1 MDVLNIFIR
10 IISVWVFLVYDK
22 KVLNEYNKIWNK
34 IKNLFGKKF
43 DIELVYH
50 DKYFKTKIKFYNI
63 NFYDRKMPN

>member
-22 KVLNEYNKIWNK
+22 KVLNKYNKIWDK
-34 IKNLFGKKF
+34 IKNLFGQKF

-50 DKYFKTKIKFYNI
+50 NKVL
-63 NFYDRKMPN
+63 

>member
-22 KVLNEYNKIWNK
+22 KVLNKYNKIWDK

-43 DIELVYH
+43 DIELVHH
-50 DKYFKTKIKFYNI
+50 DKYVKTKIKFYNI

>member
-22 KVLNEYNKIWNK
+22 KVLNKYNKIWDK
-34 IKNLFGKKF
+34 IKNLFGQKF

-50 DKYFKTKIKFYNI
+50 DKYVKTKIKFYNV